1 MPIPADLKIKSG
13 RYKNKW
19 YNNQRSIPTA
29 YPPAESHIQSP
40 SEIGTARFLRD
51 GVESDRGESG
61 NGSVGSRREASVLG
75 GGSEVFE
82 AGLEICPQQALG

>member
-13 RYKNKW
+13 RDKNKW

-29 YPPAESHIQSP
+29 YPPDESHIQSP

-51 GVESDRGESG
+51 GVERQSGKWEWVRWIKAGCVSFGE
-61 NGSVGSRREASVLG
+61 RE
-75 GGSEVFE
+75 
-82 AGLEICPQQALG
+82 